1 MSTPR
6 AAYHRRMKH
15 ITLPDGTTVPA
26 LGLGT
31 WNMGEHASSRTAEI
45 DAVRSALEMGY
56 RLIDTAEMYGDGGA
70 EEVIG
75 AALAQWMQ
83 AGGRRD
89 DVFIVSKVYP
99 HNGSERGVQ
108 TACERSLQRLGVDRI
123 DLYLLHWRGSVALA
137 QTMAGFARLAADGR
151 IARWGVSNFDVDDM
165 EDLFRQPGGT
175 ACAANQI
182 YYSASR
188 RGAEFDLLPWLAGR
202 RVPAMAYT
210 PIDQGALA
218 KDPTLAAIGR
228 RHGATAAQA
237 ALAFVLARPGVI
249 AIPKAVR
256 AAHLREN
263 LAAADLALDA
273 QDRAQIDA
281 RFTPPKR
288 KQPLATN

>member
-1 MSTPR
+1 
-6 AAYHRRMKH
+6 MKH
-15 ITLPDGTTVPA
+15 VTLPDGCIVPA

-31 WNMGEHASSRTAEI
+31 WNIGEHAKSRAAEVA
-45 DAVRSALEMGY
+45 AVRSALDMGY

-75 AALAQWMQ
+75 AALAQWVA

-108 TACERSLQRLGVDRI
+108 AACERSLKRLGVDRI

-137 QTMAGFARLAADGR
+137 QTMAGFARLLADGR

-182 YYSASR
+182 YYSGSR
-188 RGAEFDLLPWLAGR
+188 RGAEFDLLPWLAKRG
-202 RVPAMAYT
+202 VPAMAYT

-218 KDPTLAAIGR
+218 KDRTLAAIGKK
-228 RHGATAAQA
+228 HGATAAQA
-237 ALAFVLARPGVI
+237 ALAFVLARPGMI

-256 AAHLREN
+256 DAHLRDN

-273 QDRAQIDA
+273 VDLAQIDA
-281 RFTPPKR
+281 RFPPPAR